1 MLDGNQNLGVLT
13 ENHSQIDGF
22 LRLNFEQCTGFPF
35 PGGVLAERGE
45 QKLVIFPA
53 LDADRL
59 NGTVRQTPDCDRF
72 TLLGHRFYYTRVG
85 WRRPVYKGLF

>member
-1 MLDGNQNLGVLT
+1 
-13 ENHSQIDGF
+13 
-22 LRLNFEQCTGFPF
+22 
-35 PGGVLAERGE
+35 
-45 QKLVIFPA
+45 VIFPA